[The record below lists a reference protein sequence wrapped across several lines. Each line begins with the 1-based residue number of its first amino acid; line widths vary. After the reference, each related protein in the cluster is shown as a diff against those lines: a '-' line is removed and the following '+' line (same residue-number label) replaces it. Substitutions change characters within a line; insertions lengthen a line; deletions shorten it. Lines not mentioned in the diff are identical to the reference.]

1 LLGSSDEEY
10 NKTMVVMLKK
20 ETLDFLKK
28 LSENNNREWFALNKY
43 LYEEAKADLFPFI
56 AQLIK
61 EFSAIDP
68 QYASDT
74 EPKKALMRIY
84 RDVRFSKNKDPYK
97 KNYGIA
103 FDVKGYGPHT
113 PSYYLHLQPG
123 ECFFGV
129 GFWQPEANVVKMIR
143 EEIDYN
149 TTEFLN
155 VIEADGFKNTFR
167 LSQEDKLKKAPKGYE
182 ITHPQIELLKLK
194 SFIAIYPIAEDEFFK
209 PSIVNKLK
217 TAFENIQ
224 PFVLFLRK
232 AVAS

>member
-1 LLGSSDEEY
+1 
-10 NKTMVVMLKK
+10 MLKK
-20 ETLDFLKK
+20 KTLDFLTL
-28 LSENNNREWFALNKY
+28 LSDNNNREWFAENKH
-43 LYEEAKADLFPFI
+43 LYEEAKADLLIMI
-56 AQLIK
+56 AELIK

-68 QYASDT
+68 QYSADT

-103 FDVKGYGPHT
+103 FDVKAYGPNT

-123 ECFFGV
+123 SCFFGV
-129 GFWQPEANVVKMIR
+129 GFWQPEPQILKMIR

-149 TTEFLN
+149 ASEFLS
-155 VIEADGFKNTFR
+155 VINDENFKKTYT

-182 ITHPQIELLKLK
+182 IDHPQVEQLKLK
-194 SFIAIYPIAEDEFFK
+194 SFIAIHKMEDAEFFK
-209 PSIVNKLK
+209 PNIVNKLK
-217 TAFENIQ
+217 TAFETIQ

-232 AVAS
+232 ATTA